1 MGKIFIVCPE
11 CHQQLS
17 FNEVPGY
24 QNMVVECPKC
34 HFKANA
40 SVYQSGT
47 QARGAQG
54 ADEMPTQLVIPPKSV
69 ADIGQIRVKATNEIQ
84 FLKEGQNIIGRRAKT
99 GTADIKISTD
109 MYMSRQHVRIDV
121 VKKITGYEHRLIE
134 INSKN
139 IVKLNGKPINRGDIL
154 ILKFGDTM
162 TLGTTDIVLESKIV
176 DEEATR
182 LA

>member
-1 MGKIFIVCPE
+1 M
-11 CHQQLS
+11 
-17 FNEVPGY
+17 
-24 QNMVVECPKC
+24 
-34 HFKANA
+34 
-40 SVYQSGT
+40 
-47 QARGAQG
+47 ARGAQG
-54 ADEMPTQLVIPPKSV
+54 ADDMATQLVIPPKSIV
-69 ADIGQIRVKATNEIQ
+69 DIGQIRVKATNEVQ
-84 FLKEGQNIIGRRAKT
+84 YLNAGQNIIGRRAQS
-99 GTADIKISTD
+99 GTADIKISND
-109 MYMSRQHVRIDV
+109 IFMSRQHVRIDV
-121 VKKITGYEHRLIE
+121 VKKGAGYEHHLVE